1 MKPLWMPTLAWIVAI
16 AIAVLFALAN
26 PDTLAPNAD
35 DASVPHGS
43 SAPR

>member
-16 AIAVLFALAN
+16 VIAVLFALAN
-26 PDTLAPNAD
+26 PDTLSPDAG

-43 SAPR
+43 AAPR